1 MNEFRPINLG
11 NVVFKLITKTIANRL
26 KDILP
31 SIVNETQSTFIL
43 DRAIID
49 NVIIALNVFIT

>member
-1 MNEFRPINLG
+1 MNEFRPISLG